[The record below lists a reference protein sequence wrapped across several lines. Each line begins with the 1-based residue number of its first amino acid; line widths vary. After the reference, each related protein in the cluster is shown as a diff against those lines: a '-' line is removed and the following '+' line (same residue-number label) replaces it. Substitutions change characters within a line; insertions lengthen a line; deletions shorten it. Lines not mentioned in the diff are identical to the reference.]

1 MANPS
6 ADAVERP
13 DVRARADGGRLR
25 ALALASAPG
34 PASEPLAFLSHLVAL
49 QQAMADGHARAVLQ
63 PDAPFADA
71 IDADA
76 VADALPSF
84 LAELMR
90 IAPPPAA
97 AAAGRLL
104 DAGLA
109 EWGRLVHAFWRGDRG
124 GDLQRSFILE
134 ALLQPFAEIACAS
147 VDVSAR
153 HASRERLDRCP
164 VCGDEPVVAILR
176 DAAHGAR
183 RSLACGLCLAEWP
196 APRLVCAA
204 CGEEAFAKLAVHRA
218 DEYPAARVDTCE
230 TCRTYVKTIDMTRD
244 ATSVPIVDDIATVAL
259 DLWAREQGYRRL
271 RPNLL
276 RL

>member
-13 DVRARADGGRLR
+13 DVRARADGRRRR
-25 ALALASAPG
+25 AHALASAPG
-34 PASEPLAFLSHLVAL
+34 PASGPLAFLSHLVAL
-49 QQAMADGHARAVLQ
+49 QLEMADAHARAVVRAH
-63 PDAPFADA
+63 APFAEA

-76 VADALPSF
+76 AADAVPSF
-84 LAELMR
+84 LAALTR

-97 AAAGRLL
+97 AAAGGVLE
-104 DAGLA
+104 AGRA
-109 EWGRLVHAFWRGDRG
+109 EWRRLVHAFWTGDRG
-124 GDLQRSFILE
+124 GDPQRSFILE
-134 ALLQPFAEIACAS
+134 SLLQPFAEIACAS
-147 VDVSAR
+147 LDASAPR
-153 HASRERLDRCP
+153 TSRERLDRCP

-183 RSLACGLCLAEWP
+183 RSFACGLCLAEWP

-204 CGEEAFAKLAVHRA
+204 CGEGEFAKLAVHRA
-218 DEYPAARVDTCE
+218 AEYPAARVDTCE
-230 TCRTYVKTIDMTRD
+230 TCRAYIKTIDMTTD
-244 ATSVPIVDDIATVAL
+244 ASSVPIVDDIATVAL
-259 DLWAREQGYRRL
+259 DLWARGQGYRRL